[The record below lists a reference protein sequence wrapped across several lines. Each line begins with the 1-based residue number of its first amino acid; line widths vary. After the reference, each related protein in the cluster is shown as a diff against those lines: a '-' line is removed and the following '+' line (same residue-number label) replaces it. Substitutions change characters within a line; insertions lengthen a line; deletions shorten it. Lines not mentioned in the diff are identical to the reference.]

1 MLTSRNI
8 EGDGAALGHLSSL
21 VAGRVSAAGLPVCR
35 LAFFLLS
42 G

>member
-1 MLTSRNI
+1 MLTSRNT

-21 VAGRVSAAGLPVCR
+21 VAGGIRAAGLLVCR

>member
-1 MLTSRNI
+1 MLTSRNT

-21 VAGRVSAAGLPVCR
+21 VANRVRAAGLLVCR
-35 LAFFLLS
+35 HAFFLLS